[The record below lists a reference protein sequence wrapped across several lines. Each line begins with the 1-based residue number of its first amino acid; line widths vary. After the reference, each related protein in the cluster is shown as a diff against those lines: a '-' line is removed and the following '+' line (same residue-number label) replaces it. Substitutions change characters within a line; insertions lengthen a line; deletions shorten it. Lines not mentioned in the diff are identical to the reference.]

1 MIIELLACVGAHW
14 ILKYGTILNMPRG
27 VITRVPIFD
36 KLFKCSLCLGFW
48 VGVAIGVYVEH
59 NVLMLGLA
67 SSGMCWLFD
76 NLNNVIQSAEIK
88 LDKR

>member
-1 MIIELLACVGAHW
+1 MIELIACVGAHW
-14 ILKYGTILNMPRG
+14 IIKYGTILNIPR
-27 VITRVPIFD
+27 VIITRVPVID

-48 VGVAIGVYVEH
+48 VGVAVGVYINH
-59 NVLMLGLA
+59 NMIMFGLA

-76 NLNNVIQSAEIK
+76 NINNTLQSAEIK